1 MSVQAM
7 AALEGRIHEL
17 ETQMAFQE
25 ELMRRL
31 DDTVAR
37 QDQEILQLK
46 TQLKALAMR
55 LLELR
60 DAAPGAADTGH
71 EVPPHY

>member
-1 MSVQAM
+1 MSGEAIAV
-7 AALEGRIHEL
+7 LESRVHEL

-37 QDQEILQLK
+37 QDQEIVQLK
-46 TQLKALAMR
+46 SQLKALAMR
-55 LLELR
+55 LVELR
-60 DAAPGAADTGH
+60 DAAPGAADSGH

>member
-1 MSVQAM
+1 MSSQVI
-7 AALEGRIHEL
+7 AALESRVSEL

-37 QDQEILQLK
+37 QDHEVLQLK
-46 TQLKALAMR
+46 SQVKALSMR
-55 LLELR
+55 LVELR
-60 DAAPGAADTGH
+60 DAAPGVADSGH
-71 EVPPHY
+71 EIPPHY

>member
-1 MSVQAM
+1 MSAE
-7 AALEGRIHEL
+7 AITALEGRVCEL

-37 QDQEILQLK
+37 QDQEIVQLK
-46 TQLKALAMR
+46 SQLKALAMR
-55 LLELR
+55 LVELR
-60 DAAPGAADTGH
+60 DVAPGASDSGH

>member
-1 MSVQAM
+1 MSGEALT
-7 AALEGRIHEL
+7 ALESRIHEL
-17 ETQMAFQE
+17 ETQMDFQE
-25 ELMRRL
+25 ELQRRL

-46 TQLKALAMR
+46 SQLKALAMR
-55 LLELR
+55 LAELR
-60 DAAPGAADTGH
+60 DVSPGAADAAH